1 MRVRLLPP
9 YREARDRRRDAMT
22 TTMPKAAELSAEDRD
37 RMRRLSEEVR
47 GRLLEMA
54 LITGRALGIAITSDT
69 IVKYDPTP
77 HHAGDEA
84 SETTTTV
91 EVVIIAVPD
100 GNGGTTFGCYQDP
113 PGICVPC

>member
-1 MRVRLLPP
+1 
-9 YREARDRRRDAMT
+9 MT
-22 TTMPKAAELSAEDRD
+22 TTMPNSVELSAEDRE

-54 LITGRALGIAITSDT
+54 LITGRTLGISITSDT

-77 HHAGDEA
+77 HGGSNEVA
-84 SETTTTV
+84 ETSQTV

-100 GNGGTTFGCYQDP
+100 GHGGTTFGCYQDP
-113 PGICVPC
+113 PGVCTPC